1 MKLVNDIYNM
11 YRDKLIG
18 EEEDV
23 TMLVMG
29 LLHERT
35 KEEMINWVNEMQE
48 TEVYQMLGLYLLE
61 MLRLKLADEGIAVP
75 THHDVGTQR
84 FH

>member
-1 MKLVNDIYNM
+1 MKLVNNIYNL

-23 TMLVMG
+23 TTLVMG

-35 KEEMINWVNEMQE
+35 KEELISWIDEMQE

-61 MLRLKLADEGIAVP
+61 MLRLKLTEEGITPAP
-75 THHDVGTQR
+75 RYDSSAQR

>member
-23 TMLVMG
+23 TTLVMG

-35 KEEMINWVNEMQE
+35 KEEMMSWVNDMQE

-61 MLRLKLADEGIAVP
+61 MLRLKLADEGIPLQPRQDA
-75 THHDVGTQR
+75 GAQR